1 MEINDLKPLNLKQSY
16 NEKER
21 IMERSIDDKI
31 DLEFEKLLNKE
42 KQSESPSFKDLTPS
56 KILRELNKNIIG
68 QDDAK
73 KVISVA
79 IYNHY
84 KRITSNADIE
94 KSNILMVGASGV
106 GKTEIARSVAKILDV
121 PFCIADV
128 TSITEAG
135 YVGEDV
141 ESILLRLL
149 QSCDMDVDRAEHG
162 IVYIDEIDKIARHE
176 AAGSSKDVSGEGV
189 QQALLKLIEG
199 NKVDITVG
207 KTAIYKKVVT
217 IDTSNIL
224 FICGGAFESITMTE
238 KKEKGVMGFTTGVKT
253 IKPVKPKDNCLNTKT
268 LEKCGLIPELIG
280 RLPIRVK
287 LNNLEINDLKRIL
300 VEPENSII
308 KQYSDLLAMDDTNLT
323 VPDDVLT
330 FIAEKAHADGTGARG
345 LRSVLEN
352 SMNNLMFEL
361 PDIKGEKK
369 AVLKLVDDDISYSI
383 EK

>member
-21 IMERSIDDKI
+21 TMERSIDDKI

-42 KQSESPSFKDLTPS
+42 KQSESSSFKDLTPS

-176 AAGSSKDVSGEGV
+176 AAGSNCRPQEDVAV
-189 QQALLKLIEG
+189 HLP
-199 NKVDITVG
+199 G
-207 KTAIYKKVVT
+207 KQ
-217 IDTSNIL
+217 SHL
-224 FICGGAFESITMTE
+224 
-238 KKEKGVMGFTTGVKT
+238 
-253 IKPVKPKDNCLNTKT
+253 
-268 LEKCGLIPELIG
+268 PE
-280 RLPIRVK
+280 RP
-287 LNNLEINDLKRIL
+287 
-300 VEPENSII
+300 
-308 KQYSDLLAMDDTNLT
+308 Q
-323 VPDDVLT
+323 VP
-330 FIAEKAHADGTGARG
+330 
-345 LRSVLEN
+345 
-352 SMNNLMFEL
+352 
-361 PDIKGEKK
+361 
-369 AVLKLVDDDISYSI
+369 
-383 EK
+383 